1 MAAPRQINTAETV
14 TVTLTGNDS
23 DLTVN
28 AAVTVADPL
37 SDGITA
43 TAGAGGLITLNA
55 SVTGY
60 EGIRSEATTAI
71 YSVAIAAGTTL
82 KGTTGSGVKFD
93 IGGSQITNSGRI
105 EAAQSGVSITG
116 DGGNGVV
123 NSGVIVADAG
133 IDLRGDDNFIGNL
146 GSIHGTTTGIVLFG
160 TANDIENF
168 GTIGSAGTAIAIFG
182 SGDNNIGNY
191 IGGVIA
197 GGLNAL
203 AIGGGGGI
211 EHVVNQGTITGNIAL
226 KGGNDYLDTRVG
238 TIAGEIDLG
247 LGDDTFLGG
256 GGNNWVLGGGGD
268 DVITA
273 GSGFTGA
280 IFSGARAD
288 YNVVKN
294 PDGTLT
300 VTSTADGVDQLKGVR
315 LGRFSDGTF
324 ALVNTAPDNITLS
337 KNAAAA
343 DTMVGSVVAS
353 LAGDDADGDAITYQ
367 LVGNAGGIFT
377 LNGANLILSTRLDF
391 QPKPEHTITIKATD
405 PWGGETLKTF
415 TITVT
420 AASVPPVVGAP
431 AVPLVLTGTSRA
443 DVLRGESLNDILYGL
458 AANDRLFGEAGNDRL
473 FGGTGKDILSGGAGN
488 DIFVFDTRPNKKTN
502 LDRIVDFSVAEDT
515 IHLSKK
521 VFKKITKKGVL
532 TKSAFWSGDKAHD
545 ANDRVI
551 YNKKT
556 GALFYDSDGSGQ
568 TAAVQIATLS
578 KRLKMNALDFFVV

>member
-1 MAAPRQINTAETV
+1 MAAPRQVNTAETV

-28 AAVTVADPL
+28 AAVAVADPL
-37 SDGITA
+37 SEGITA

-60 EGIRSEATTAI
+60 EGIRSEATTAV
-71 YSVAIAAGTTL
+71 YNVAIAAGITL
-82 KGTTGSGVKFD
+82 RGTTGSGIKFD

-105 EAAQSGVSITG
+105 EAAQSGVSING
-116 DGGNGVV
+116 DGGNGVI
-123 NSGVIVADAG
+123 NSGMIVAATA

-146 GSIHGTTTGIVLFG
+146 SSIHGTTTGIVLFG
-160 TANDIENF
+160 TSNDIENF
-168 GTIGSAGTAIAIFG
+168 GTIGSDGTAIAIFG
-182 SGDNNIGNY
+182 SGDNNIGNFA
-191 IGGVIA
+191 GGVIA
-197 GGLNAL
+197 GGLDAL

-211 EHVVNQGTITGNIAL
+211 EHVLNEGTITGNIAL

-247 LGDDTFLGG
+247 LGNDTFLGG
-256 GGNNWVLGGGGD
+256 SGNNWVLGGGGD

-315 LGRFSDGTF
+315 MGSFSDGTF

-343 DTMVGSVVAS
+343 DTMVGSVIAS

-367 LVGNAGGIFT
+367 LVGNAGGIFS

-391 QPKPEHTITIKATD
+391 QPKPEHTITVKSTD

-420 AASVPPVVGAP
+420 AASVPPVVGTP

-473 FGGTGKDILSGGAGN
+473 FGGTGKDVLSGGAGS

-521 VFKKITKKGVL
+521 AFNKIAKKGVL

-578 KRLKMNALDFFVV
+578 KKLKMNALDFFVV